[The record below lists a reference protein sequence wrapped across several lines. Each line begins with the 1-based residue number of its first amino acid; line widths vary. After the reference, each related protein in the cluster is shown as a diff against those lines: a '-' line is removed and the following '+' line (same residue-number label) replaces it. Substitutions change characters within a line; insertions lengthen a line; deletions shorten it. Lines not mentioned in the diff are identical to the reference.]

1 MVIVEFFDRTP
12 IENMI
17 SSIANAPEKVVFI
30 GDKKKMLKKDADFRH
45 FLAAIGN
52 TTTQL
57 EYRGIKV
64 HALHEIVHVLEG
76 VVQDYPSCCFDLTGG
91 DDLSMVAIGIV
102 YERYRQQGVELHQYN
117 IRTGTVYDCDLDGD
131 VVNQRIPNL
140 TVEQNIILHGGCIVS
155 SDQRDSGTFDWNWNE
170 EFKTDVETMWHISCQ
185 NPGLWNTQLTM
196 LDEMEQHFASHSA
209 DELHFSVN
217 IPAADAFFKN
227 RGKKLNMKGI
237 FYQLE
242 RTGLISQLEND
253 RDCFRFVFKN
263 EQIKRVLT
271 KAGTILELK
280 TFLLAKTITEQDG
293 SPRYNDVM
301 TGVFIDWDGD
311 VHDPKGTQ
319 VDTENEIDLIF
330 MRGLV
335 PVFVSCKNGGVGE
348 EELYKLNTVA
358 NRFGGAY
365 ARKVLIGT
373 TLGKS
378 GRGKQYFL
386 ERAKDMKIQ
395 IIDGVHEMTDEKF
408 IKALKSK
415 A

>member
-1 MVIVEFFDRTP
+1 M
-12 IENMI
+12 
-17 SSIANAPEKVVFI
+17 
-30 GDKKKMLKKDADFRH
+30 
-45 FLAAIGN
+45 
-52 TTTQL
+52 
-57 EYRGIKV
+57 
-64 HALHEIVHVLEG
+64 
-76 VVQDYPSCCFDLTGG
+76 
-91 DDLSMVAIGIV
+91 
-102 YERYRQQGVELHQYN
+102 
-117 IRTGTVYDCDLDGD
+117 
-131 VVNQRIPNL
+131 
-140 TVEQNIILHGGCIVS
+140 
-155 SDQRDSGTFDWNWNE
+155 
-170 EFKTDVETMWHISCQ
+170 
-185 NPGLWNTQLTM
+185 
-196 LDEMEQHFASHSA
+196 
-209 DELHFSVN
+209 
-217 IPAADAFFKN
+217 
-227 RGKKLNMKGI
+227 
-237 FYQLE
+237 
-242 RTGLISQLEND
+242 
-253 RDCFRFVFKN
+253 FKN

-301 TGVFIDWDGD
+301 TGVFIDWDD
-311 VHDPKGTQ
+311 EVHDRKGTQ

-335 PVFVSCKNGGVGE
+335 PVFVSCKNGGVVE

-378 GRGKQYFL
+378 GRGKQYFM

-395 IIDGVHEMTDEKF
+395 VIDGVHEMSDEQF